1 MGNLFQHQQIAQMN
15 ERELMVYNYV
25 SSHLEEASKM
35 NIRELAAACEVSTT
49 TVLRFCGKLECD
61 GYTEFKYR
69 LQQVLKKKWEAV
81 AYDSSSIQAIQ
92 YLQNLA
98 GDKEIQKKIEQAARW
113 CAQAKQI
120 LFLGEG
126 VSGTIGAYGAR
137 LFSSTGVL
145 AFSITDPYYPPP
157 GKDMEDTVVFA
168 LSISGED
175 AHMISLLNSYKK
187 RRVKLISITNTDQWL
202 NRQYVRFAQYFPHVY
217 FDTSNT
223 IEYYGIENMTGILG
237 AERFL
242 FGTNMPEKEPYDK
255 LFQVLCC
262 ELAQEQKELIAH
274 GNFERLVET
283 RA

>member
-175 AHMISLLNSYKK
+175 AHMLSLLNSYKK
-187 RRVKLISITNTDQWL
+187 RRVKLISITNTDQCTIARISRL
-202 NRQYVRFAQYFPHVY
+202 NFAYYMPLIYAWPEVREASLTTQIPVVCLL
-217 FDTSNT
+217 
-223 IEYYGIENMTGILG
+223 ELVAG
-237 AERFL
+237 
-242 FGTNMPEKEPYDK
+242 K
-255 LFQVLCC
+255 L
-262 ELAQEQKELIAH
+262 AKRNSP
-274 GNFERLVET
+274 GS
-283 RA
+283 